1 MGIRSVNAVSSD
13 TVTEAPPVRKPA
25 SGGLPVRLR
34 SVAKAYRVGSRW
46 LPAVQEVDIDIP
58 PGEFVSIV
66 GPSGCGKSTLLKIV
80 AGLIPP
86 TGGEVEVDGRK
97 VTGPTIEAGVVFQ
110 RDLLLEWRTA
120 LENVLLQAEIRRQP
134 VRQHEQHARE
144 LLASVALEG
153 FEDAMPH
160 QLSGGMRQRV
170 AICRALLHDPPLLL
184 MDEPFGAV
192 DAITRDQLNLDLRNL
207 CNRLGSTVLFIT
219 HSITEAVFLSDRV
232 VVMTPR
238 PAVVASITEID
249 LPATRPLSIREEPA
263 FGAYVREIRETFEK
277 LGVLGGSE
285 PPAVREMR
293 AASGRDPA
301 QRRTERGVPWRRYGK
316 KRS

>member
-1 MGIRSVNAVSSD
+1 MNGAAALRLEQPAIER
-13 TVTEAPPVRKPA
+13 PA
-25 SGGLPVRLR
+25 SRGLPVRVR
-34 SVAKAYRVGSRW
+34 NVAKAYRVGSNW
-46 LPAVQEVDIDIP
+46 LPAVQEIDIDIA

-86 TGGEVEVDGRK
+86 TGGEVEVDGRR
-97 VTGPTIEAGVVFQ
+97 VAGPTTEAGVVFQ

-120 LENVLLQAEIRRQP
+120 LENVLLQAEIRKQP
-134 VRQHEQHARE
+134 VRQYEQRARE
-144 LLASVALEG
+144 LLASVALAG
-153 FEDAMPH
+153 FEDVMPH

-238 PAVVASITEID
+238 PAMVADIAEIN
-249 LPATRPLSIREEPA
+249 LPAERPLSIREEPE
-263 FGAYVREIRETFEK
+263 FGVYVREIRETFEK
-277 LGVLGGSE
+277 LGVLGGTE
-285 PPAVREMR
+285 PAAVRAMR
-293 AASGRDPA
+293 PQQTD
-301 QRRTERGVPWRRYGK
+301 TRGGEGATGWRRFGR

>member
-1 MGIRSVNAVSSD
+1 MSTRSANAVRLDRAAEPSG
-13 TVTEAPPVRKPA
+13 VREPA
-25 SGGLPVRLR
+25 SAGLPVRLR
-34 SVAKAYRVGSRW
+34 NVAKSYRVGQRR
-46 LPAVQEVDIDIP
+46 LDAVHEVDIDIA

-86 TGGEVEVDGRK
+86 TRGEVEVDGRK

-120 LENVLLQAEIRRQP
+120 LQNILLQAEIRKQP
-134 VRQHEQHARE
+134 VRHFEQRARE
-144 LLASVALEG
+144 LLASVALAG

-207 CNRLGSTVLFIT
+207 CNRLGSTVVFIT

-238 PAVVASITEID
+238 PAVIASVTEVN
-249 LPATRPLSIREEPA
+249 LPRTRPLSIREEPD
-263 FGAYVREIRETFEK
+263 FGAYVREIRETFER
-277 LGVLGGSE
+277 LGVLGGNQ
-285 PPAVREMR
+285 PAAVREMR
-293 AASGRDPA
+293 SAGGPEADGE
-301 QRRTERGVPWRRYGK
+301 RREGKRWRRFVK
-316 KRS
+316 KSS

>member
-1 MGIRSVNAVSSD
+1 MPGLSANAVRTSGRE
-13 TVTEAPPVRKPA
+13 TEAPARRRPA
-25 SGGLPVRLR
+25 SAGLPVRLKN
-34 SVAKAYRVGSRW
+34 VAKSYRVGSRT
-46 LPAVQEVDIDIP
+46 LNAVREVDIDIA

-80 AGLIPP
+80 AGLIEP
-86 TGGEVEVDGRK
+86 TGGEVEVDGNR

-120 LENVLLQAEIRRQP
+120 LQNILLQAEIRKQPIRQFEN
-134 VRQHEQHARE
+134 RARE
-144 LLASVALEG
+144 LLASVALGG

-238 PAVVASITEID
+238 PAEIASITEIH
-249 LPATRPLSIREEPA
+249 LPDERPLSIREEQD
-263 FGAYVREIRETFEK
+263 FGTYVREIRETFEQ
-277 LGVLGGSE
+277 LGVLGGHE
-285 PPAVREMR
+285 PGTVREMR
-293 AASGRDPA
+293 AGPRPESDLQHMEGKR
-301 QRRTERGVPWRRYGK
+301 WRRFGRK
-316 KRS
+316 HG

>member
-1 MGIRSVNAVSSD
+1 MSTRSANAVPLHRAAEPSG
-13 TVTEAPPVRKPA
+13 VREPA
-25 SGGLPVRLR
+25 SAGLPVRLR
-34 SVAKAYRVGSRW
+34 NVAKSYRVGQRR
-46 LPAVQEVDIDIP
+46 LDAVHEVDIDIA

-86 TGGEVEVDGRK
+86 TRGEVEVDGRK

-120 LENVLLQAEIRRQP
+120 LQNILLQAEIRKQP
-134 VRQHEQHARE
+134 VRHFEQRARE
-144 LLASVALEG
+144 LLASVALAG

-207 CNRLGSTVLFIT
+207 CNRLGSTVVFIT

-238 PAVVASITEID
+238 PAVIASVTEVN
-249 LPATRPLSIREEPA
+249 LPRTRPLSIREEPD
-263 FGAYVREIRETFEK
+263 FGAYVREIRETFER
-277 LGVLGGSE
+277 LGVLGGNQ
-285 PPAVREMR
+285 PAAVREMR
-293 AASGRDPA
+293 SAGGPEADGE
-301 QRRTERGVPWRRYGK
+301 RREGKRWRRFVK
-316 KRS
+316 KSS

>member
-1 MGIRSVNAVSSD
+1 MGGRSVNAVRSNSAA
-13 TVTEAPPVRKPA
+13 EAPPVRKPA

-34 SVAKAYRVGSRW
+34 NVAKAYRVGSSW
-46 LPAVQEVDIDIP
+46 LPAVQDVDIQIA

-86 TGGEVEVDGRK
+86 TGGEVEVDGQK
-97 VTGPTIEAGVVFQ
+97 VTGPTIQAGVVFQ
-110 RDLLLEWRTA
+110 RDLLLEWRSA
-120 LENVLLQAEIRRQP
+120 LQNVLLQAEIRKQP
-134 VRQHEQHARE
+134 ARRYEQRARE
-144 LLASVALEG
+144 LLASVALAG

-238 PAVVASITEID
+238 PAVVASVTEIG
-249 LPATRPLSIREEPA
+249 LPSTRPLSIREEPE

-277 LGVLGGSE
+277 MGVLGETE
-285 PPAVREMR
+285 PAAVREMR
-293 AASGRDPA
+293 SASSPQAVDN
-301 QRRTERGVPWRRYGK
+301 RTEGGARWRRFGK